1 MMALNGTVVQ
11 SGLRYFGG
19 KAKLARSIIPY
30 LPDHHC
36 WVDLFG
42 GAANMTIAREQPSK
56 VEVFND
62 KDGDLVNFYMV
73 LRKQKE
79 KLLEDL
85 ASLPTS
91 RYLYETWL
99 REEMP
104 KDPYER
110 AVRYFYML
118 RQSIIPMPN
127 QPSGWRAGKVKN
139 AAADYQSSIAKLDAF
154 EKRFRK
160 VMIEC
165 LDFREVIKRYDG
177 PDVFFFVDP
186 PYVGRENC
194 YKGGF
199 REEDHAELAE
209 MLKHIEGKCLVTY
222 YGDPLVLELYKE
234 WNYVTIEAKVGAVV
248 KASLGQK
255 RRMETEYLFMN
266 YVPKRSEQQISFF

>member
-1 MMALNGTVVQ
+1 MALKNNVVQ
-11 SGLRYFGG
+11 TGLRYFGG
-19 KAKLARSIIPY
+19 KAKLAHSIIPY

-42 GAANMTIAREQPSK
+42 GAANMTIAREPSK

-62 KDGDLVNFYMV
+62 KDGDLINFYMM
-73 LRKQKE
+73 LRQQKE
-79 KLLEDL
+79 QLIEDL

-91 RYLYETWL
+91 RFLYETWL

-104 KDPYER
+104 EDPYER
-110 AVRYFYML
+110 AVRYFYLL

-127 QPSGWRAGKVKN
+127 QPSGWRAGRVKN
-139 AAADYQSSIAKLDAF
+139 CASDYQSSILKLDSF
-154 EKRFRK
+154 EKRFRN

-165 LDFREVIKRYDG
+165 LDYREIIKRYDG
-177 PDVFFFVDP
+177 PEVFFFIDP

-199 REEDHAELAE
+199 RQEDHVELAE

-222 YGDPLVLELYKE
+222 YGDPLVLELYKD
-234 WNYVTIEAKVGAVV
+234 WNYVTLEAKVGSVV
-248 KASLGQK
+248 KASEGQK
-255 RRMETEYLFMN
+255 RRTETEYLFMN
-266 YVPKRSEQQISFF
+266 YSPTMSGQISFF